1 MPKPFLYQL
10 FQDTRASLKLSLG
23 IAEYHALLEAVE
35 KGQIIGNLEA
45 LQLACEII
53 WLKTEAQKI
62 AFRRLFEQQQE
73 EEMAAVLLFLQQKA
87 QRAAQTDRPP
97 QETTKVDTP
106 QQQDTDVKEDDKAPN
121 TKDETETLTQDTTTD
136 GTSENT
142 TEADAEVLLSLE
154 EAEQGVALKEEQT
167 QSESILSHPY
177 ILSDAYHP
185 INERDMRQSWRFLRQ
200 PLATGL
206 TNELNIQQTIRQ
218 FARDGF
224 LSDVYY
230 HKTYE
235 DKLRLLLLIDYKGS
249 MVAFHTLAQQLIN
262 TVQQEEYRRHIQ
274 VCYFHDVPKKHLFL
288 NQARTKAIQKEKL
301 LQQVSAKQTRV
312 LIFSDA
318 GAARGKMELARI
330 DDTWD
335 FVDELLPKVRQ
346 MVWLNPVPR
355 KRWEGTTAEEIAAI
369 TPMFEINQQGFR
381 AAIRHLRGKSA

>member
-1 MPKPFLYQL
+1 MTKPFLYQL

-35 KGQIIGNLEA
+35 KGQIIGDLKA

-53 WLKTEAQKI
+53 WLKTEAQKV
-62 AFRRLFEQQQE
+62 AFRRLFEQQQA

-87 QRAAQTDRPP
+87 QQAAQADRPA
-97 QETTKVDTP
+97 QETTPVDTP
-106 QQQDTDVKEDDKAPN
+106 DQDTDAKDEHKEPGA
-121 TKDETETLTQDTTTD
+121 KDETETPSPDSMTD
-136 GTSENT
+136 ETSVDA

-206 TNELNIQQTIRQ
+206 TDELNIQQTIRQ

-224 LSDVYY
+224 LSNVYY
-230 HKTYE
+230 HKIYE

-249 MVAFHTLAQQLIN
+249 MVAFHTLAQQLIS

-288 NQARTKAIQKEKL
+288 NRARTKAIQKEKL

-312 LIFSDA
+312 LVFSDA

-335 FVDELLPKVRQ
+335 FVDELIPKVRQ
-346 MVWLNPVPR
+346 MAWLNPVPR

>member
-10 FQDTRASLKLSLG
+10 FQDTKASLKLSLG

-35 KGQIIGNLEA
+35 KGTLIGDMQA
-45 LQLACEII
+45 LQLACEVI
-53 WLKTEAQKI
+53 WLKTEAQKV

-87 QRAAQTDRPP
+87 QQADKKDSQNQGA
-97 QETTKVDTP
+97 TTVDTP
-106 QQQDTDVKEDDKAPN
+106 KEEDAKEPPIN
-121 TKDETETLTQDTTTD
+121 KDEKEEPAPDPSTTD
-136 GTSENT
+136 KEEPT
-142 TEADAEVLLSLE
+142 TEANAEVLLSLQ
-154 EAEQGVALKEEQT
+154 EAEQGVALKEEQA
-167 QSESILSHPY
+167 QSESMLSHPY

-206 TNELNIQQTIRQ
+206 TDELDIHQTIRQ

-224 LSDVYY
+224 LSNVYY

-235 DKLRLLLLIDYKGS
+235 DKLKLLLLIDYKGS
-249 MVAFHTLAQQLIN
+249 MVAFHTLAQQLID
-262 TVQQEEYRRHIQ
+262 TVQQAEHRRHIQ

-288 NQARTKAIQKEKL
+288 NMARTKAIQKEKL

-318 GAARGKMELARI
+318 GAARGKTELARI

-335 FVDELLPKVRQ
+335 FLDELLPKVRQ

-355 KRWEGTTAEEIAAI
+355 QRWEGTTAEEIAAI

>member
-10 FQDTRASLKLSLG
+10 FQDTRTNLKLSLG
-23 IAEYHALLEAVE
+23 IAEYHALLDAVE
-35 KGQIIGNLEA
+35 KGQIIGDLKA

-73 EEMAAVLLFLQQKA
+73 KEMATVLLFLQQKA
-87 QRAAQTDRPP
+87 RQAAQTDRPP
-97 QETTKVDTP
+97 TETTPVDAP
-106 QQQDTDVKEDDKAPN
+106 QNTD
-121 TKDETETLTQDTTTD
+121 TKDEDKVPGTKDKTEAPATDSTSD
-136 GTSENT
+136 GTSENAA
-142 TEADAEVLLSLE
+142 EADAEVLLSLE

-206 TNELNIQQTIRQ
+206 TDELNIQQTIRQ

-224 LSDVYY
+224 LSNVYY

-249 MVAFHTLAQQLIN
+249 MVAFHTLAQQLIR
-262 TVQQEEYRRHIQ
+262 TVQQEGYRRHIQ

-288 NQARTKAIQKEKL
+288 NRARTMAIQKEKL

-335 FVDELLPKVRQ
+335 FVDELLPKIRQ

>member
-10 FQDTRASLKLSLG
+10 FQDTKASLKLSLG

-35 KGQIIGNLEA
+35 KGKLIGDLQA
-45 LQLACEII
+45 LQLACEVI

-62 AFRRLFEQQQE
+62 AFRRLFVQQQE
-73 EEMAAVLLFLQQKA
+73 EEMAAVLLFLQQKSQQA
-87 QRAAQTDRPP
+87 DKTDSQNQTA
-97 QETTKVDTP
+97 TNIDTP
-106 QQQDTDVKEDDKAPN
+106 EEGKDSKGDAKPPINKEEKEEAATDPSTTDTE
-121 TKDETETLTQDTTTD
+121 ETTTD
-136 GTSENT
+136 AN
-142 TEADAEVLLSLE
+142 AEVLLSLE
-154 EAEQGVALKEEQT
+154 EAEQGVALKEEQG

-206 TNELNIQQTIRQ
+206 TDELDIPQTIRQ

-224 LSDVYY
+224 LSNVYY

-249 MVAFHTLAQQLIN
+249 MVAFHTLAQQLID
-262 TVQQEEYRRHIQ
+262 TVAQEEHRRHIQ
-274 VCYFHDVPKKHLFL
+274 VCYFHDVPKKYLFL
-288 NQARTKAIQKEKL
+288 NMARTKAIQKEKL

-318 GAARGKMELARI
+318 GAARGKTELARI

-335 FVDELLPKVRQ
+335 FLDELLPKVRQ

-355 KRWEGTTAEEIAAI
+355 QRWKGTTAEEIAAI
-369 TPMFEINQQGFR
+369 TPMFEVNQQGFR
-381 AAIRHLRGKSA
+381 AAIRHLRGKSQ